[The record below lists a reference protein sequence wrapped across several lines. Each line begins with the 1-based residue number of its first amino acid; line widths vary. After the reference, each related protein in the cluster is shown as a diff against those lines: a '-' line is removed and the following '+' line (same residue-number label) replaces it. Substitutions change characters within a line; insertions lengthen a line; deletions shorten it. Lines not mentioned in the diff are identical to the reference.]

1 MIHPVIAILA
11 VLTILISLLLGLK
24 QIQKHLPVHPEV
36 LRKILHVVMGCVSL
50 TFPWV
55 FAQPEPVIILALTAA
70 ASLFVIKRH
79 KRTRETIG
87 TAFCSVKRESFGE
100 LCFPLSVAILFTVS
114 HTQPLFY
121 VIPIVILTVSDALS
135 ALIGIFAGRL
145 FFTTKEG
152 HKTVEG
158 SLTFL
163 ASAAIATFAILVFYA
178 HMDATVA
185 TLVSLIIGSLVTLFE
200 AMSWRGLDNLF
211 IPLSAYAFLKTHIS
225 LDIETLVGLLVLA
238 VALVAFAVV
247 WRRRTTLDDS
257 AALGAALLC
266 YISLTVG
273 GLAWVLPPI
282 TVFAGYRWLMPKS
295 YRDMPRVHSI
305 LTVLSVGVV
314 GFVWLAVFKTTG
326 RSELL
331 FPYTLCYAMHM
342 VAIAVAHIKSRLSG
356 SRVRL
361 ISNVVCKTWVLFF
374 VPYVACTGMTSFA
387 AGSALLGLVILGAG
401 TAMFYLLQCRDSQA
415 LSSQSR
421 WTKQIVVAGACSS
434 LALFVLSFVPMF

>member
-1 MIHPVIAILA
+1 MIDPTIAVVA
-11 VLTILISLLLGLK
+11 VLSILIGLLFALK
-24 QIQKHLPVHPEV
+24 QVQNHLAPHPEV
-36 LRKILHVVMGCVSL
+36 LRKILHVVMGGVSL

-55 FAQPEPVIILALTAA
+55 FTRPEPVIALALIAA
-70 ASLFVIKRH
+70 ASLFLIKRH

-87 TAFCSVKRESFGE
+87 GAFCSVKRESFGE
-100 LCFPLSVAILFTVS
+100 LCFPLSVAILFSVS

-121 VIPIVILTVSDALS
+121 IIPIVILTVSDALS

-152 HKTVEG
+152 RKTVEG

-163 ASAAIATFAILVFYA
+163 VSAAFATFAILVFYA
-178 HMDATVA
+178 HMDAPVA
-185 TLVSLIIGSLVTLFE
+185 ALVALIIGSLVTLFE

-225 LDIETLVGLLVLA
+225 LDIETLVGLFVLA
-238 VALVAFAVV
+238 LALVAFAVV

-257 AALGAALLC
+257 AALGAAVLC

-273 GLAWVLPPI
+273 GLAWMLPPI

-305 LTVLSVGVV
+305 LTVLSVGLV
-314 GFVWLAVFKTTG
+314 GFIWLALFKVTADAQ
-326 RSELL
+326 LL

-342 VAIAVAHIKSRLSG
+342 AAIAVAHIKSRLSG
-356 SRVRL
+356 ARIRL
-361 ISNVVCKTWVLFF
+361 IAILVCKTWLLFF
-374 VPYVACTGMTSFA
+374 VPYLSCMGTASMGAMNSLIGFA
-387 AGSALLGLVILGAG
+387 ILIAG
-401 TAMFYLLQCRDSQA
+401 TAAFYFLQSRDDQA
-415 LSSQSR
+415 LSSSSR
-421 WTKQIVVAGACSS
+421 WTRQIIVAGACSS
-434 LALFVLSFVPMF
+434 VALLALTLIPLA